1 MSERDRLYLGHIQ
14 ESIEKIQRY
23 AAPGR
28 EHFMANQ
35 QAQDAI
41 MRNFEIIGEAVKRLS
56 SEVVNRTQDIPW
68 HSIAG
73 FRDVLIHG
81 YMDVDLN
88 QVWKVIERDLPDLRE
103 AVDYLLK

>member
-1 MSERDRLYLGHIQ
+1 
-14 ESIEKIQRY
+14 
-23 AAPGR
+23 
-28 EHFMANQ
+28 MATPQ
-35 QAQDAI
+35 VQDAV

-56 SEVVNRTQDIPW
+56 DTIIAQTQDIPW

-88 QVWKVIERDLPDLRE
+88 QVWKVIEDDLPNLKE